1 MQAGSDLQNV
11 ARSRLPAHA
20 AEHCST
26 AGGLTCMQTVQTVQ
40 LLQTV
45 ERVRWRDL
53 IPLSGFQKLNI
64 LVVNIFMDH
73 MMGMVVEFGVSLCRV
88 RTCPDYTRVRTVR
101 PEEGAEP
108 GIVRGEER
116 GIRGLEPLTHCFTP
130 LLLSVIS
137 HTSRPGLSLSLGS
150 NNYIRTPRL
159 MTPLIRI
166 TGAPLTPR
174 FCTES
179 DLGVIINYIMTAC
192 SSIAWRPLIA

>member
-73 MMGMVVEFGVSLCRV
+73 MMPGHGCRV
-88 RTCPDYTRVRTVR
+88 WSQSVQSEDLPRLYQSQDCATRGRGR
-101 PEEGAEP
+101 AGDCQR
-108 GIVRGEER
+108 RGER
-116 GIRGLEPLTHCFTP
+116 
-130 LLLSVIS
+130 
-137 HTSRPGLSLSLGS
+137 
-150 NNYIRTPRL
+150 
-159 MTPLIRI
+159 
-166 TGAPLTPR
+166 
-174 FCTES
+174 
-179 DLGVIINYIMTAC
+179 D
-192 SSIAWRPLIA
+192 

>member
-137 HTSRPGLSLSLGS
+137 HTSRPDLSLS
-150 NNYIRTPRL
+150 RL
-159 MTPLIRI
+159 Q
-166 TGAPLTPR
+166 
-174 FCTES
+174 
-179 DLGVIINYIMTAC
+179 
-192 SSIAWRPLIA
+192 